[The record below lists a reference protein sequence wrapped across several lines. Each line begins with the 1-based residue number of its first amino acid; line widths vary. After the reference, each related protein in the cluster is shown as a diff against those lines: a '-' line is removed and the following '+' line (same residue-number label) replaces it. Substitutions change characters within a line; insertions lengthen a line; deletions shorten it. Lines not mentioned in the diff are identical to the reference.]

1 MNEHR
6 SSSESH
12 GASTLDHEYD
22 GIKEYDNPLP
32 KWWVWTFWATFF
44 FSIGYAFHY
53 HWSGHGKGRLDVLE
67 EETRIANELAMKA
80 AAKEQVTEDSLTK
93 LAANQASVASGA
105 AIFAARCQSCHAEK
119 GKGLIGPNL
128 TDAYWLHGFGTLM
141 DIYKTVG
148 EGVLAK
154 GMPAWN
160 KQLSPIEL
168 RNVVSY
174 VASLRGLNL
183 PGKEPQGTLVSNGPQ
198 PTGSAATS
206 AAPVSAG
213 TAQPGISAQPDAA
226 ANSAPSAAPAVS
238 AQVQPQHPAGSAR
251 VPQPK

>member
-1 MNEHR
+1 MNDHR
-6 SSSESH
+6 SPTEAQ
-12 GASTLDHEYD
+12 GGSTLDHEYD

-53 HWSGHGKGRLDVLE
+53 HWSGHGKGRLEVLE
-67 EETRIANELAMKA
+67 EETRLANELAMKA
-80 AAKEQVTEDSLTK
+80 AAKEQVTEDSLAK
-93 LAANQASVASGA
+93 LAANQASVTSGA
-105 AIFAARCQSCHAEK
+105 ALFAARCQSCHAEK

-128 TDAYWLHGFGTLM
+128 TDGYWLHGAGTLM

-183 PGKEPQGTLVSNGPQ
+183 PGKEPQGTLAAQAPQ
-198 PTGSAATS
+198 TAGSVANPGTPGALASAPPGAAS
-206 AAPVSAG
+206 G
-213 TAQPGISAQPDAA
+213 T
-226 ANSAPSAAPAVS
+226 APSAPPGAAPGSVPN
-238 AQVQPQHPAGSAR
+238 QDPAGSVRA
-251 VPQPK
+251 PASK

>member
-1 MNEHR
+1 MSDHR
-6 SSSESH
+6 TSPESQ
-12 GASTLDHEYD
+12 GGTTLAHEYD

-53 HWSGHGKGRLDVLE
+53 HWSGHGQGRLAVLE
-67 EETRIANELAMKA
+67 EETRIANELAMKL
-80 AAKEQVTEDSLTK
+80 AAKEQISEESLAK
-93 LAANQASVASGA
+93 LAVNEASIASGA

-128 TDAYWLHGFGTLM
+128 TDAYWIHGTGTLM

-174 VASLRGLNL
+174 TASLRGLNL
-183 PGKEPQGTLVSNGPQ
+183 PGKEPQG
-198 PTGSAATS
+198 AI
-206 AAPVSAG
+206 AAPVLPAKSG
-213 TAQPGISAQPDAA
+213 VPT
-226 ANSAPSAAPAVS
+226 ANSAVA
-238 AQVQPQHPAGSAR
+238 PAGS
-251 VPQPK
+251 VPAIEPK